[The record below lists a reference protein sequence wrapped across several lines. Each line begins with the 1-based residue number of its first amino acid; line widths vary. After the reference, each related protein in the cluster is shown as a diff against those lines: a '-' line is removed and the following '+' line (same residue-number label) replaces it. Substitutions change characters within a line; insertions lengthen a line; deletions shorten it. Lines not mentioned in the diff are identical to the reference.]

1 MTLVERIKAMI
12 KLLNVMY
19 KFGQFRVFFSP
30 CRCLLEDKL
39 FLGAFASP
47 NISAE
52 CQSFTLYLR
61 REQTPCFTCSFI
73 SGHSLISYFTH
84 VKTA

>member
-1 MTLVERIKAMI
+1 MTLVKRIKAMI

-30 CRCLLEDKL
+30 CRYPLEDKL
-39 FLGAFASP
+39 FLAAFASP

-52 CQSFTLYLR
+52 CQSSTLYL